1 MPLTGFGSHGYLTR
15 SHLPEF
21 QGLISNSAPFDVF
34 PPRPG
39 RAGTKR
45 IRSGARRTRLKTTL
59 HSLVGWMALATVLW
73 ARVAVAGP
81 VQATLQ
87 SALGAA
93 IAGQSA
99 PAANP
104 AESKDQQAADL
115 VRRARQAMSEN
126 DLDAADSLI
135 SKAESLGVQYGP
147 FYMGDTP
154 KKARRD
160 LERKRNAAAAEPAKP
175 SGLFAPLGPDKD
187 EKAPSTDP
195 FAGRNMESQPAAYGT
210 DLRPLPRV
218 DGTASG
224 QPPLDRSYPVTQPG
238 QGDVRAPAD
247 HRSRGAR
254 AGESAAGRAVGAGRR
269 RRPPGQR
276 LRGPGEGHGPELP
289 AAGRHARAGRERYP
303 QVPGTLRPGQE
314 LGGLRPHLRPQH
326 DGPGRRAG
334 PLGRV

>member
-1 MPLTGFGSHGYLTR
+1 
-15 SHLPEF
+15 
-21 QGLISNSAPFDVF
+21 
-34 PPRPG
+34 
-39 RAGTKR
+39 
-45 IRSGARRTRLKTTL
+45 
-59 HSLVGWMALATVLW
+59 MALATVLG

-81 VQATLQ
+81 VPATLQ

-160 LERKRNAAAAEPAKP
+160 LERKRNAAAAEPPKP
-175 SGLFAPLGPDKD
+175 SGLFAPPGPDRTN
-187 EKAPSTDP
+187 KAPSTDP
-195 FAGRNMESQPAAYGT
+195 FAGRDMESQPAAYGS

-247 HRSRGAR
+247 HRSGGAC
-254 AGESAAGRAVGAGRR
+254 AGRVRCGPRGLALAVGDVRRASDFVGRAKAMR
-269 RRPPGQR
+269 
-276 LRGPGEGHGPELP
+276 PELP
-289 AAGRHARAGRERYP
+289 AAGRHARARSK
-303 QVPGTLRPGQE
+303 
-314 LGGLRPHLRPQH
+314 
-326 DGPGRRAG
+326 
-334 PLGRV
+334 PLSASIRSCPAWTRTPKPTPASTPAA